1 MSKFCIKLGT
11 FNKILSIPFLLA
23 LTQIILIIFELY
35 FPGER
40 KNVIMDPYSE
50 GLGQIAIIIIPYIK
64 CFSISNQKEK
74 TKCQF
79 TKKNCLHYFLLHFFC
94 VVNALVLVLFYSL
107 GEKKDK
113 ENSLIFV
120 ISYYLSSKVG
130 IKIILIAI
138 LSKLLLKYE
147 YFIHHYISISLFLIF
162 CVSIDLLLDNYSL
175 LFNKKFLEIFLNFL
189 DILTDITYLCYIKY
203 MIDRHY
209 HYYWNIMLSFGIIKI
224 IIASILLI
232 YSKVTPKENLESSFI
247 YFLEYFQVFPTGIII
262 SKFNINFIL
271 QFTFNALQ
279 ILTIFYLSPEY
290 ILISQNV
297 ARIII
302 SLKYGNENKYICI
315 IFFIFQFFCLMI
327 YLEILELNF
336 LNLNINTKRNIK
348 LRTNEDEAE
357 KFESL
362 IDDVFEVEDG
372 YIFKNEESG
381 KDNINNS
388 NVELRLFEAS
398 DKQEENLL

>member
-1 MSKFCIKLGT
+1 
-11 FNKILSIPFLLA
+11 
-23 LTQIILIIFELY
+23 
-35 FPGER
+35 
-40 KNVIMDPYSE
+40 
-50 GLGQIAIIIIPYIK
+50 
-64 CFSISNQKEK
+64 
-74 TKCQF
+74 
-79 TKKNCLHYFLLHFFC
+79 
-94 VVNALVLVLFYSL
+94 
-107 GEKKDK
+107 
-113 ENSLIFV
+113 
-120 ISYYLSSKVG
+120 
-130 IKIILIAI
+130 
-138 LSKLLLKYE
+138 
-147 YFIHHYISISLFLIF
+147 
-162 CVSIDLLLDNYSL
+162 
-175 LFNKKFLEIFLNFL
+175 
-189 DILTDITYLCYIKY
+189 

-209 HYYWNIMLSFGIIKI
+209 HYYWNIMLSLGIIKI

-232 YSKVTPKENLESSFI
+232 YSKVTPKENLGSSFI

-262 SKFNINFIL
+262 SKFIINFIL

-348 LRTNEDEAE
+348 LRTNEDHEE
-357 KFESL
+357 RYESL
-362 IDDVFEVEDG
+362 IGDVFEVEDG

-388 NVELRLFEAS
+388 NVELRQFETS

>member
-1 MSKFCIKLGT
+1 M
-11 FNKILSIPFLLA
+11 
-23 LTQIILIIFELY
+23 
-35 FPGER
+35 
-40 KNVIMDPYSE
+40 
-50 GLGQIAIIIIPYIK
+50 
-64 CFSISNQKEK
+64 
-74 TKCQF
+74 
-79 TKKNCLHYFLLHFFC
+79 
-94 VVNALVLVLFYSL
+94 
-107 GEKKDK
+107 
-113 ENSLIFV
+113 
-120 ISYYLSSKVG
+120 
-130 IKIILIAI
+130 IAI

-147 YFIHHYISISLFLIF
+147 YFIHHYISIFLFLIF

-209 HYYWNIMLSFGIIKI
+209 HYYWNIMLSLGIIKI
-224 IIASILLI
+224 IIASIVLI
-232 YSKVTPKENLESSFI
+232 YSKVTPKENLGSSFI
-247 YFLEYFQVFPTGIII
+247 YFLEYFQDIPTGIII
-262 SKFNINFIL
+262 SKFIVYFIL

-279 ILTIFYLSPEY
+279 ILTIFNLSPEY

-302 SLKYGNENKYICI
+302 SLKYGNDNKYICI
-315 IFFIFQFFCLMI
+315 IFFLLQFFCLMI

-336 LNLNINTKRNIK
+336 LNLNKNTKRKIK

-362 IDDVFEVEDG
+362 IDDEFEFGDG

-381 KDNINNS
+381 IDNKNNL
-388 NVELRLFEAS
+388 NVELRQFES
-398 DKQEENLL
+398 SENQEENI